1 MITTPL
7 DSAVLNSK
15 EQYVFYHKMV
25 DFALK
30 ELIVRIQQHQL
41 CTHQELIFFKQYSDL
56 ILYSIDAMRIKY
68 MYDEEDHLK
77 IDLTESGFPNY
88 LEFRFLYNDLELRKE
103 YKSKLVDTE
112 TLKDSFLDTLLRQK
126 HPIKKTDLFKA
137 ASTIYYTSVK
147 REFIF
152 NKFV

>member
-1 MITTPL
+1 
-7 DSAVLNSK
+7 
-15 EQYVFYHKMV
+15 
-25 DFALK
+25 
-30 ELIVRIQQHQL
+30 
-41 CTHQELIFFKQYSDL
+41 
-56 ILYSIDAMRIKY
+56 
-68 MYDEEDHLK
+68 
-77 IDLTESGFPNY
+77 

-147 REFIF
+147 REYIF